1 MKHRIHHQLQVM
13 EQTVVTVRMTVQRL
27 IHLIRVKQAIIHH
40 QILKR
45 EINPIIQKHRQMV
58 IHQVIIH
65 QMVIHHQTASQI
77 TQQTV
82 RHQTASRTAQ
92 QTVRH
97 QTASRIAQQ
106 TV

>member
-1 MKHRIHHQLQVM
+1 M

-27 IHLIRVKQAIIHH
+27 IHLIKVKQAIIHH

-82 RHQTASRTAQ
+82 RRQTASRIAQ